1 MSYVGLTSN
10 EDPTMRAVLTK
21 KLMDAAQPQAK
32 PYELRDANV
41 KGLILRVQ
49 PSGHKAWICEW
60 ARGKRRTLGA
70 YSHLT
75 LEQARAHVAN
85 SMAEHIQRGLPSI
98 AKKTRTQSITLQ
110 AFLDDHYSPWAC
122 TTLRGGV
129 ASVRTIKR
137 AFPDLLD
144 KRLDD
149 LQRNDLTAW
158 VTRRAQDRNRYGQPL
173 SRATLTRLVAAL
185 RASISKAVE
194 WGHCQ
199 SNPFAGMKSGLA
211 EPRKIVRFLSPD
223 ERARLRSTLAHRDQ
237 RRLAKRQGASEA
249 AYADH
254 LTPLVVTAMN
264 TGLRRGELLALTWAD
279 VDLDAKMLTVR
290 SETAKNGKQRH
301 VPLNTEAFAALTLW
315 KLDQQPWERV
325 FPVPEFKT
333 AWGKVVMRAALPA
346 FRFHDLRHDFASQLV
361 ARGVDLNTV
370 RELLGHA
377 DITMTLRYAHLA
389 PEHLAAAVNKL
400 G

>member
-1 MSYVGLTSN
+1 
-10 EDPTMRAVLTK
+10 MRAVLTK
-21 KLMDAAQPQAK
+21 KLIDAAQPHAK

-85 SMAEHIQRGLPSI
+85 SMAEHIQKGLPSI
-98 AKKTRTQSITLQ
+98 ARKTRTQCMTLR
-110 AFLDDHYSPWAC
+110 AYLDDYYNPWAC
-122 TTLRGGV
+122 MTLRGGE
-129 ASVRTIKR
+129 ANVRTIKR

-144 KRLDD
+144 KHLDD
-149 LQRNDLTAW
+149 LQRSDLTSW
-158 VTRRAQDRNRYGQPL
+158 VTRRAQDRNRYGQPV
-173 SRATLTRLVAAL
+173 SRATLTRLIAAL
-185 RASISKAVE
+185 RAAISKAVE

-199 SNPFAGMKSGLA
+199 SNPFAGLKSGLA

-223 ERARLRSTLAHRDQ
+223 ERARLRATLAHRDQ
-237 RRLAKRQGASEA
+237 RRLAKRQGASKA

-264 TGLRRGELLALTWAD
+264 NGLRRGELLSLTWAD
-279 VDLDAKMLTVR
+279 VDLEAKMLTVR

-301 VPLNTEAFAALTLW
+301 VPLNADASAALTQW
-315 KLDQQPWERV
+315 KHDQQPCDRV

-333 AWGKVVMRAALPA
+333 AWGKVVTRAALPA